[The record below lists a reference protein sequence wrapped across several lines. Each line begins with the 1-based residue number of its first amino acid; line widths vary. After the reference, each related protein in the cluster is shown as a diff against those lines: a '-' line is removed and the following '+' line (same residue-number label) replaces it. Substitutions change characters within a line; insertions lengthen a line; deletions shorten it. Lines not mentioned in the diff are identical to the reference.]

1 MPAPILIVE
10 DDTDINNMMAEALTK
25 AGYACTQAFSG
36 TEGLLYLDQ
45 GPYALVILDLMLPGL
60 EGEALLPQIKAK
72 TGTPVLVVSAKDSL
86 DSKVGLLTA
95 GAEDYLTKPFA
106 IQELVARAGVQI
118 RRFAQTAG
126 APPAALHYK
135 DLTLTPETFP
145 VTCQGQPVELT
156 RQEFRILEL
165 LPLPTRGGC
174 SPSRPSTTTPGR
186 RCTWG
191 RIRPSTSTSATSGK
205 KLRGVSDREYIETVW
220 ASGSAWPRESLPFL

>member
-106 IQELVARAGVQI
+106 IQELVARALQRPDPHPGDLFRHLPGPAGGADPAGVSDL
-118 RRFAQTAG
+118 G
-126 APPAALHYK
+126 APP
-135 DLTLTPETFP
+135 
-145 VTCQGQPVELT
+145 
-156 RQEFRILEL
+156 
-165 LPLPTRGGC
+165 LPPGAGVLQAGHLRLRLGGDV
-174 SPSRPSTTTPGR
+174 PG
-186 RCTWG
+186 G
-191 RIRPSTSTSATSGK
+191 G
-205 KLRGVSDREYIETVW
+205 
-220 ASGSAWPRESLPFL
+220 

>member
-106 IQELVARAGVQI
+106 IQELVA
-118 RRFAQTAG
+118 G

-135 DLTLTPETFP
+135 DLTLTPETFS

-165 LPLPTRGGC
+165 LL
-174 SPSRPSTTTPGR
+174 SHPGR
-186 RCTWG
+186 VFSKQAIYDYAWEEMYLGEDKTINVHISN
-191 RIRPSTSTSATSGK
+191 IRK

-220 ASGSAWPRESLPFL
+220 GIGFRLAP

>member
-135 DLTLTPETFP
+135 DLTLTPETFS

-165 LPLPTRGGC
+165 LL
-174 SPSRPSTTTPGR
+174 SHPGR
-186 RCTWG
+186 VFSKQA
-191 RIRPSTSTSATSGK
+191 IY
-205 KLRGVSDREYIETVW
+205 D
-220 ASGSAWPRESLPFL
+220 

>member
-95 GAEDYLTKPFA
+95 GAVCISGTIGWIGLVIPHLSRMLIGPDHTKMLPVTVLLGGLFL
-106 IQELVARAGVQI
+106 LVIDTIARAATTVEIPLSILTGLV
-118 RRFAQTAG
+118 G
-126 APPAALHYK
+126 APFFAWL
-135 DLTLTPETFP
+135 LF
-145 VTCQGQPVELT
+145 
-156 RQEFRILEL
+156 RQRARI
-165 LPLPTRGGC
+165 
-174 SPSRPSTTTPGR
+174 S
-186 RCTWG
+186 
-191 RIRPSTSTSATSGK
+191 
-205 KLRGVSDREYIETVW
+205 
-220 ASGSAWPRESLPFL
+220 

>member
-45 GPYALVILDLMLPGL
+45 GHYALVILDLMLPGL

-106 IQELVARAGVQI
+106 IQELALYLDTHREDREALEFMHGSVRFFRIVDHAHEGEVQTWEQRSADQSTPGFI
-118 RRFAQTAG
+118 FRRF
-126 APPAALHYK
+126 L
-135 DLTLTPETFP
+135 L
-145 VTCQGQPVELT
+145 
-156 RQEFRILEL
+156 LE
-165 LPLPTRGGC
+165 RNVGIG
-174 SPSRPSTTTPGR
+174 
-186 RCTWG
+186 
-191 RIRPSTSTSATSGK
+191 
-205 KLRGVSDREYIETVW
+205 
-220 ASGSAWPRESLPFL
+220 